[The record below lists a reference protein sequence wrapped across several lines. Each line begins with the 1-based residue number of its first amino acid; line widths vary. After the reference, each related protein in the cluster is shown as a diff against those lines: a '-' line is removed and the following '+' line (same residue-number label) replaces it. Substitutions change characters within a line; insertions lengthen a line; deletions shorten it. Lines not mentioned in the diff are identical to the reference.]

1 MDQNFRTPA
10 DGTAPYAVKPET
22 SRGRQVKEPLSPTR
36 SPYQR
41 DRDRIIHSGA
51 FRRLK
56 YKTQVFVTHEDDHYR
71 TRLTHSLEVSQIAR
85 SITRVLGGNED
96 LAEALGLAH
105 DLGHPPFGHVGER
118 VLAAAMSG
126 HEGFDHNAQTIRIV
140 TLLERRYA
148 NFDGLNLTWETLEGL
163 AKHNGPLLSP
173 ERPGRGVAL
182 GRGVGH
188 REEDLPYAIRAYPHY
203 RLLELDTHAGLE
215 AQVAAL
221 ADEIAYNSHDIDDGL
236 RAGLFTLDQL
246 CEVPLVAET
255 VKSVFNAYGGIEPQR
270 RVHETVR
277 RLIAVMV
284 EDAINETMLRLSK
297 LDPSLPSDI
306 RRAGAPV
313 VAFSEKMAKANRD
326 MKTFLFSHMYRSERV
341 NRTMEEA
348 EKVVRQLFGRYMSEP
363 AALPEEW
370 RHGKTGPLT
379 GQARNIADF
388 IAGMTDRFAIGEYV
402 RLFDEHPNFG

>member
-1 MDQNFRTPA
+1 MEQKFTSLA
-10 DGTAPYAVKPET
+10 DGTAPYAARPET

-41 DRDRIIHSGA
+41 DRDRIVHSHA

-56 YKTQVFVTHEDDHYR
+56 HKTQVFVTHEDDHYR
-71 TRLTHSLEVSQIAR
+71 TRLTHTLEVSQIAR

-96 LAEALGLAH
+96 LAEALALAH

-118 VLAAAMSG
+118 VLAASMAG
-126 HEGFDHNAQTIRIV
+126 HQGFDHNAQAIRIV

-148 NFDGLNLTWETLEGL
+148 SFDGLNLTWETLEGL
-163 AKHNGPLLSP
+163 AKHNGPLLP
-173 ERPGRGVAL
+173 PGRRGHDA
-182 GRGVGH
+182 GRPDA
-188 REEDLPYAIRAYPHY
+188 ELPYAIRAYPHY
-203 RLLELDTHAGLE
+203 RLLELDTHAGFE

-221 ADEIAYNSHDIDDGL
+221 ADDIAYNNHDIDDGL

-277 RLIAVMV
+277 RLMTAMI
-284 EDAINETMLRLSK
+284 EDAINQTTARLSK
-297 LDPSLPSDI
+297 LDPALPSDV

-313 VAFSEKMAKANRD
+313 VAFSEPMAKSNRD
-326 MKTFLFSHMYRSERV
+326 LKTFLFSHMYRSDEV
-341 NRTMEEA
+341 NRSMAEA
-348 EKVVRQLFGRYMSEP
+348 EKVVRMLFGRYMSEP
-363 AALPEEW
+363 SALPEEW
-370 RHGKTGPLT
+370 QPDKSGSLT
-379 GQARNIADF
+379 DQARNIADF

-402 RLFDEHPNFG
+402 RLFDDQPNFR